1 MFHFYIIYRYKCG
14 FSLVKKKKKNH
25 KCTFL
30 KQLIWIKFK
39 KKKKKL
45 ICLRTTFIT

>member
-14 FSLVKKKKKNH
+14 FSLVKKKKNH

-39 KKKKKL
+39 KKKKKKL